1 MVVKGAPVWMARGRG
16 STQGAGVCVRAHSGG
31 NASDREFCKINAPAR
46 TPRGKERGK
55 TRRIWSDGFGHHFD
69 EPPFVPLLTLNVR
82 QLISPPPQL
91 LCATQGLADYQAKL
105 SNAKDDYERASAQI
119 GIEVCS
125 AMNHALGNV

>member
-1 MVVKGAPVWMARGRG
+1 MRRHAR
-16 STQGAGVCVRAHSGG
+16 QGAKSAAKPDAYGVTALAITSM
-31 NASDREFCKINAPAR
+31 N
-46 TPRGKERGK
+46 T
-55 TRRIWSDGFGHHFD
+55 
-69 EPPFVPLLTLNVR
+69 PFVPLLTLNVR